1 MSEPAAIDEL
11 LSIMATLRSERGCPW
26 DREQTLKT
34 LRPYAV
40 EEVYEVID
48 AIDRDHVDD
57 HREEL
62 GDLLLQVV
70 FQAQVRTEEGL
81 FDFHDVARAI
91 VDKLVRRHPHVF
103 ADTQADDA
111 DTVVANWNA
120 IKEQE
125 KAGREEPASKLAGV
139 PVQLPALLKA
149 HEYQKK
155 AAKTGFDW
163 ESVDDVFDKLHEELG
178 ELKEAVKSGDRDHCG
193 EELGDVLFV
202 LANVGRHIGVQAE
215 QSLQDA
221 CTKFQRRF
229 DAMEKLVQ
237 ADGHE
242 LDELT
247 LEQMDE
253 RWDRAKKNEKNA

>member
-11 LSIMATLRSERGCPW
+11 LSIMAILRSERGCPS

-103 ADTQADDA
+103 ADT
-111 DTVVANWNA
+111 
-120 IKEQE
+120 
-125 KAGREEPASKLAGV
+125 
-139 PVQLPALLKA
+139 
-149 HEYQKK
+149 
-155 AAKTGFDW
+155 
-163 ESVDDVFDKLHEELG
+163 
-178 ELKEAVKSGDRDHCG
+178 
-193 EELGDVLFV
+193 
-202 LANVGRHIGVQAE
+202 
-215 QSLQDA
+215 
-221 CTKFQRRF
+221 
-229 DAMEKLVQ
+229 
-237 ADGHE
+237 
-242 LDELT
+242 
-247 LEQMDE
+247 
-253 RWDRAKKNEKNA
+253 

>member
-1 MSEPAAIDEL
+1 L
-11 LSIMATLRSERGCPW
+11 W
-26 DREQTLKT
+26 
-34 LRPYAV
+34 
-40 EEVYEVID
+40 
-48 AIDRDHVDD
+48 
-57 HREEL
+57 
-62 GDLLLQVV
+62 
-70 FQAQVRTEEGL
+70 
-81 FDFHDVARAI
+81 
-91 VDKLVRRHPHVF
+91 
-103 ADTQADDA
+103 
-111 DTVVANWNA
+111 
-120 IKEQE
+120 
-125 KAGREEPASKLAGV
+125 
-139 PVQLPALLKA
+139 KA
-149 HEYQKK
+149 HEYQKE
-155 AAKTGFDW
+155 AAKPCLDW
-163 ESVDDVFDKLHEELG
+163 ESVDDVFDKRHEERG